1 MQSSPGC
8 PAPLLPKL
16 SAELARLE
24 AQLGQTANRWALARL
39 AELGDAA
46 AARVLRA
53 VAETGT
59 RVRSLSAFINHHAK
73 QEAMQ
78 RNAAGIPTAE
88 SAACCNG
95 PFARASQ
102 GVFRNHSP
110 SLYEPYR
117 FFPSNFLCIFPS
129 NCYNALVLCGHL
141 WKLHFFFCA
150 FPLVSNACFGAFV
163 SVFFF

>member
-8 PAPLLPKL
+8 PAPLLPVL

-24 AQLGQTANRWALARL
+24 AQLGQTADRWARAHL

-46 AARVLRA
+46 AARVLRV

-59 RVRSLSAFINHHAK
+59 RTLVRNLSAFINHLAK

-95 PFARASQ
+95 PSARASQ
-102 GVFRNHSP
+102 GVFETNLRRSMMH
-110 SLYEPYR
+110 
-117 FFPSNFLCIFPS
+117 
-129 NCYNALVLCGHL
+129 
-141 WKLHFFFCA
+141 
-150 FPLVSNACFGAFV
+150 
-163 SVFFF
+163 

>member
-8 PAPLLPKL
+8 PAPLLPVL

-24 AQLGQTANRWALARL
+24 AQLGQTADRWARAHL

-59 RVRSLSAFINHHAK
+59 RTRVRSLSAFINYLAK

-95 PFARASQ
+95 PSARASQ
-102 GVFRNHSP
+102 GVFETNLRRSMMH
-110 SLYEPYR
+110 
-117 FFPSNFLCIFPS
+117 
-129 NCYNALVLCGHL
+129 
-141 WKLHFFFCA
+141 
-150 FPLVSNACFGAFV
+150 
-163 SVFFF
+163 